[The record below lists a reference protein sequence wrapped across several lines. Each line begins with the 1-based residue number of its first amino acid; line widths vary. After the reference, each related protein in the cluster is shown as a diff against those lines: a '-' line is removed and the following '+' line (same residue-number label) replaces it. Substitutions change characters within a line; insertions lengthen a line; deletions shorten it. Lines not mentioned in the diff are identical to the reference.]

1 MSEIVKFVEGDTEGT
16 GKIADAELHFFPPS
30 SLEGMKLVGFA
41 VWEPTKGK
49 GRNVTFPSRPYRVG
63 GGRRTFALLRPIVDK
78 DPVAGNAL
86 RDFILAAYA
95 AWEAT
100 R

>member
-1 MSEIVKFVEGDTEGT
+1 MTVTVKFVNYDRALDGD
-16 GKIADAELHFFPPS
+16 GKLAEAELHFFPPS
-30 SLEGMKLVGFA
+30 PLEGMKLVGFA

-49 GRNVTFPSRPYRVG
+49 GRNVTFPSRRYTINNEKRS
-63 GGRRTFALLRPIVDK
+63 FALLRPIADT
-78 DPVAGNAL
+78 AASNAL
-86 RDFILAAYA
+86 RDYILAAYA